1 MGFTVER
8 SVFVDLWGLGLRV
21 CLGVD
26 ILSIPELK
34 IEVLEGAQKVL
45 EGFWGLRAL
54 DFRVSALEGSIF
66 SCWVYQDWFD
76 CFGFERACI
85 SV

>member
-8 SVFVDLWGLGLRV
+8 SVFVDFWGLGLRV

-45 EGFWGLRAL
+45 EGFWRL
-54 DFRVSALEGSIF
+54 
-66 SCWVYQDWFD
+66 
-76 CFGFERACI
+76 
-85 SV
+85 